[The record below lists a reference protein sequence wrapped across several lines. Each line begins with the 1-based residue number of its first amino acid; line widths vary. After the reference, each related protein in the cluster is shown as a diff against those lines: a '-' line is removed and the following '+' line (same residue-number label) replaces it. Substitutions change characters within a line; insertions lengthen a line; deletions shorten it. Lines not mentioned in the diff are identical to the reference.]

1 MQTTG
6 LSPYIPSH
14 RVSRAR
20 PTARP
25 HAVQPAHHT
34 PPTAVP
40 GLRVRVL
47 DMATEQPLIMGL
59 RQHAPMDAE
68 RDLDPSVDELE
79 MQKDRLGLVMA
90 IRRGDELI
98 ATIRFIPFGHGVTLA
113 EKRWAEVTRSK
124 EGFGARSW
132 EVGRLIVAP
141 TYRSMPLL
149 RACLAL
155 AVQTLINATDAQYLH
170 ASCSPLLARL
180 YRCFS
185 FVTEATVQNDNG
197 PQHVLI
203 RAVMGDVALAL
214 GLVPAPKARPRQLYV
229 SGCALP
235 QNTRYMKTV

>member
-6 LSPYIPSH
+6 PSPYIPSH
-14 RVSRAR
+14 RVPRAR
-20 PTARP
+20 PTAR
-25 HAVQPAHHT
+25 HRAVQPAQHI

-40 GLRVRVL
+40 GLRIRVL
-47 DMATEQPLIMGL
+47 DMATEQSLIMGL

-68 RDLDPSVDELE
+68 RDLDPSVDKLEL
-79 MQKDRLGLVMA
+79 QKDRLGLVMG
-90 IRRGDELI
+90 IYQHDELI

-141 TYRSMPLL
+141 THRSMALL

-155 AVQTLINATDAQYLH
+155 AVQTLITSTDAQYLH

-180 YRCFS
+180 YRCFG
-185 FVTEATVQNDNG
+185 FVTETTIQHHNG

-203 RAVMGDVALAL
+203 RALMGDVVRAL
-214 GLVPAPKARPRQLYV
+214 GLAPAPAVRPRQLYV
-229 SGCALP
+229 RARALP
-235 QNTRYMKTV
+235 QNTRYM